1 MQQVYNL
8 YPPYYTNAKISP
20 DNKAYLLDQSE
31 LNNEGE
37 LIGYSEQ
44 IRGEINDMAP
54 GVPNQDE
61 VLNHYPPEG
70 FVNMMHE

>member
-1 MQQVYNL
+1 MKSSL
-8 YPPYYTNAKISP
+8 

-44 IRGEINDMAP
+44 ILGKINDMAP
-54 GVPNQDE
+54 GIPNQDE
-61 VLNHYPPEG
+61 VLCH
-70 FVNMMHE
+70 